1 MAIKGRN
8 SSKAAMAQKSSY
20 GSKGSDSSKG
30 GESPKR
36 QLKKSRKGA
45 RKRAKQIEALSLRK
59 LYKYAKQ
66 KAEMNKY
73 PKQRL

>member
-1 MAIKGRN
+1 MALKSSN
-8 SSKAAMAQKSSY
+8 SSKGCD
-20 GSKGSDSSKG
+20 GSKGC
-30 GESPKR
+30 ESPKR
-36 QLKKSRKGA
+36 QLEKGRKGA
-45 RKRAKQIEALSLRK
+45 RKRAKQIEALSLGE

>member
-1 MAIKGRN
+1 
-8 SSKAAMAQKSSY
+8 MAQK
-20 GSKGSDSSKG
+20 GC
-30 GESPKR
+30 ESPKR

-45 RKRAKQIEALSLRK
+45 RKRAKKTEALSPGE

>member
-1 MAIKGRN
+1 MRK
-8 SSKAAMAQKSSY
+8 
-20 GSKGSDSSKG
+20 
-30 GESPKR
+30 
-36 QLKKSRKGA
+36 KKSK
-45 RKRAKQIEALSLRK
+45 KLEVLSPGE

>member
-1 MAIKGRN
+1 MAIKGHN
-8 SSKAAMAQKSSY
+8 SSKGY
-20 GSKGSDSSKG
+20 DGFKGY
-30 GESPKR
+30 ESPKR

>member
-1 MAIKGRN
+1 
-8 SSKAAMAQKSSY
+8 MAQK
-20 GSKGSDSSKG
+20 GC
-30 GESPKR
+30 ESPKR
-36 QLKKSRKGA
+36 QLKKNRKGA
-45 RKRAKQIEALSLRK
+45 RKRAKKTEALSQGK

>member
-8 SSKAAMAQKSSY
+8 SSKAVMALKSSY

-30 GESPKR
+30 YESPKK

-45 RKRAKQIEALSLRK
+45 RKRTKQ
-59 LYKYAKQ
+59 
-66 KAEMNKY
+66 
-73 PKQRL
+73 

>member
-30 GESPKR
+30 GESPKK

-45 RKRAKQIEALSLRK
+45 RKRAKQ
-59 LYKYAKQ
+59 
-66 KAEMNKY
+66 
-73 PKQRL
+73 